1 MKNRNSATLGTGFKP
16 NAQRS
21 NNKEQY
27 TMKIALP
34 LAILAATLPV
44 LPANAQFGS
53 GIVYDPTQ
61 STHALQEIAQGNQLY
76 TTTVQTTRN
85 VIAAYNLA
93 QRMANLP
100 QTLYTSYANLG
111 RQQWIILTQP
121 ANTYGNSLPW
131 ISAATAGYGAGAA
144 NQTASIPRTSQ
155 IPGYSSLSPQ
165 GQQAIAARGA
175 TVDLSDAVNTTSL
188 QTVGTVRANSAQR
201 ESDISQLEVATHS
214 TDPAQHTE
222 MATLQ
227 RINQAL
233 LIELRT
239 QQETNQ
245 ILQVQTLQQLVGQK
259 VQQDNL
265 KSLFQTANGY
275 QQTFNAVT
283 PQQTS
288 AGTQW
293 AFHY

>member
-1 MKNRNSATLGTGFKP
+1 MK
-16 NAQRS
+16 S
-21 NNKEQY
+21 N
-27 TMKIALP
+27 IFVA
-34 LAILAATLPV
+34 AITIAATAPSGC
-44 LPANAQFGS
+44 AQFGS
-53 GIVYDPTQ
+53 GIVFDPTQ
-61 STHALQEIAQGNQLY
+61 SGHAIQQIAQANQLY

-93 QRMANLP
+93 QEMASLP
-100 QTLYTSYANLG
+100 QTLYISYSNLG
-111 RQQWIILTQP
+111 RQEWTALTQP
-121 ANTYGNSLPW
+121 LNTYGNSSQW
-131 ISAATAGYGAGAA
+131 MNAASNGYGAANA
-144 NQTASIPRTSQ
+144 NQTASLPQAGQ
-155 IPGYSSLSPQ
+155 ISGYSSLNAE
-165 GQQAIAARGA
+165 GQQAIAAQGA
-175 TVDLSDAVNTTSL
+175 TVDLSDAVNASNL
-188 QTVGTVRANSAQR
+188 ETVGTIRVNAAQR
-201 ESDISQLEVATHS
+201 EADISQLEVTTHS

-227 RINQAL
+227 RTNQAL

-245 ILQVQTLQQLVGQK
+245 ILQAAALQQILGQK

-265 KSLFQTANGY
+265 KSLFVLGNEY
-275 QQTFNAVT
+275 QQSFNLAT

>member
-1 MKNRNSATLGTGFKP
+1 MKSLFVAALAMATAAP
-16 NAQRS
+16 
-21 NNKEQY
+21 
-27 TMKIALP
+27 IAH
-34 LAILAATLPV
+34 
-44 LPANAQFGS
+44 AQFGS

-61 STHALQEIAQGNQLY
+61 SAHAAQQILQTNQLY
-76 TTTVQTTRN
+76 TITLKTTQN
-85 VIAAYNLA
+85 VIGAYNLA

-100 QTLYTSYANLG
+100 QSLYTSYTNLG
-111 RQQWIILTQP
+111 RQQWTVLTRP
-121 ANTYGNSLPW
+121 ANTYGNSLSW
-131 ISAATAGYGAGAA
+131 MNAASTGYGALSA
-144 NQTASIPRTSQ
+144 NQTASVQRTAQ
-155 IPGYSSLSPQ
+155 ISRYNSLSPQ
-165 GQQAIAARGA
+165 GQQVIAAQGA
-175 TVDLSDAVNTTSL
+175 TVDLSDAANTTSL
-188 QTVGTVRANSAQR
+188 QTVGTIRANSIQR
-201 ESDISQLEVATHS
+201 ETDISQLEAASHS

-245 ILQVQTLQQLVGQK
+245 MIQAPALQQIVGQK

-265 KSLFQTANGY
+265 KSLFQTGNGY

>member
-1 MKNRNSATLGTGFKP
+1 MRSLLTLAVT
-16 NAQRS
+16 AA
-21 NNKEQY
+21 
-27 TMKIALP
+27 ALG
-34 LAILAATLPV
+34 V
-44 LPANAQFGS
+44 LPAHAQFGS

-61 STHALQEIAQGNQLY
+61 SAHAAQQIIQANKLY
-76 TTTVQTTRN
+76 TTTVATTRN
-85 VIAAYNLA
+85 VIGAYNLA

-131 ISAATAGYGAGAA
+131 INAASAGFGAAAA

-175 TVDLSDAVNTTSL
+175 TVDLSDAVNASSL
-188 QTVGTVRANSAQR
+188 QTVGTIRAKSAQR
-201 ESDISQLEVATHS
+201 ESDIGQLEAATHS

-233 LIELRT
+233 LLELRT

-245 ILQVQTLQQLVGQK
+245 ILQAQTLQQLVGQK

-288 AGTQW
+288 TGTQW

>member
-1 MKNRNSATLGTGFKP
+1 MVA
-16 NAQRS
+16 RS
-21 NNKEQY
+21 IFAMLVAGSLIQ
-27 TMKIALP
+27 
-34 LAILAATLPV
+34 V
-44 LPANAQFGS
+44 SQAQFGS
-53 GIVYDPTQ
+53 GIVFDPTQ
-61 STHALQEIAQGNQLY
+61 SGHAVQQIAQGNQLY

-93 QRMANLP
+93 QRMASLP
-100 QTLYTSYANLG
+100 RELYTSYSNLG
-111 RQQWIILTQP
+111 RQEWIVLTRP
-121 ANTYGNSLPW
+121 ANTYGNSVAW
-131 ISAATAGYGAGAA
+131 IGAATTGYGASIA
-144 NQTASIPRTSQ
+144 NQVSSIPLIGRM
-155 IPGYSSLSPQ
+155 PGYSSLSTQ
-165 GQQAIAARGA
+165 GQQAIAAQGA
-175 TVDLSDAVNTTSL
+175 TVDLGDALNVSNL
-188 QTVGTVRANSAQR
+188 QTVGAIRANAAQR
-201 ESDISQLEVATHS
+201 EADISQLEAATHS
-214 TDPAQHTE
+214 ADPAQHTE

-245 ILQVQTLQQLVGQK
+245 LLQGQALQLVIGQK

-265 KSLFQTANGY
+265 KALFQTGNTY
-275 QQTFNAVT
+275 QQNFNLVT

>member
-1 MKNRNSATLGTGFKP
+1 MSRKILVATILIVAT
-16 NAQRS
+16 A
-21 NNKEQY
+21 
-27 TMKIALP
+27 P
-34 LAILAATLPV
+34 LAR
-44 LPANAQFGS
+44 AQFGS
-53 GIVYDPTQ
+53 GIVFDPTQ
-61 STHALQEIAQGNQLY
+61 SGHAVQQIAQGNQLY

-93 QRMANLP
+93 QRMASLP
-100 QTLYTSYANLG
+100 QTLYTSYSNLG
-111 RQQWIILTQP
+111 RQQWIMLTRP
-121 ANTYGNSLPW
+121 ANTYGNSVPW
-131 ISAATAGYGAGAA
+131 INAATTGYGAPAA
-144 NQTASIPRTSQ
+144 NQTSSLPHTGQ
-155 IPGYSSLSPQ
+155 ISGYSSLSNQ
-165 GQQAIAARGA
+165 GQQSIAAQGA
-175 TVDLSDAVNTTSL
+175 TVDLSDAVNASNL
-188 QTVGTVRANSAQR
+188 QTVGAIHANAAQR
-201 ESDISQLEVATHS
+201 EADISQLEMATHS
-214 TDPAQHTE
+214 GDPVQHTE

-245 ILQVQTLQQLVGQK
+245 ILQGQALQQMVGQK

-265 KSLFQTANGY
+265 KALFQTGNGY
-275 QQTFNAVT
+275 QQNFNYLT

>member
-1 MKNRNSATLGTGFKP
+1 MRSLLLLGISIVMPVPSA
-16 NAQRS
+16 Q
-21 NNKEQY
+21 
-27 TMKIALP
+27 
-34 LAILAATLPV
+34 
-44 LPANAQFGS
+44 AQFGS

-61 STHALQEIAQGNQLY
+61 SAHAGQQILQANHLY
-76 TTTVQTTRN
+76 TTTVEATRN

-100 QTLYTSYANLG
+100 QSLYTSYANLG
-111 RQQWIILTQP
+111 RRQWITLTQP
-121 ANTYGNSLPW
+121 ANTYGNTLPW
-131 ISAATAGYGAGAA
+131 MNAASTGYGAASA
-144 NQTASIPRTSQ
+144 NQTASIPRSGQ
-155 IPGYSSLSPQ
+155 IAGYGSLNPQ
-165 GQQAIAARGA
+165 GQQAIAAQGA
-175 TVDLSDAVNTTSL
+175 TVDLSDAVNASSL
-188 QTVGTVRANSAQR
+188 QTVGAIRANAAQR
-201 ESDISQLEVATHS
+201 EADISQLEAASHS
-214 TDPAQHTE
+214 ADPAQHTE

-245 ILQVQTLQQLVGQK
+245 MLQTQTLQQLVGRK

-265 KSLFQTANGY
+265 KSLFQAGSVY
-275 QQTFNAVT
+275 QHNFDAVT

-288 AGTQW
+288 VGTQW